1 MTPSDETDP
10 VTRAF
15 GTDMT
20 TEAALKKFAKEMSDL
35 YLKGDR
41 HEPKMVLD
49 VESNL
54 QQGINA
60 DERGW
65 FLEKV
70 DDVTCAHVDALTT
83 IANFTPR
90 QAQATELAM
99 HSLAQGILGVIDG
112 DGTEGDVGYE
122 LIPREVDDKHD
133 RASLSGSL
141 AVQYYDMIQS

>member
-1 MTPSDETDP
+1 MTS
-10 VTRAF
+10 
-15 GTDMT
+15 
-20 TEAALKKFAKEMSDL
+20 EATLKKFAKEMSDL
-35 YLKGDR
+35 YLKGDA
-41 HEPKMVLD
+41 PKRKVVMDTVD
-49 VESNL
+49 NL
-54 QQGINA
+54 QQGIND
-60 DERGW
+60 DEREW
-65 FLEKV
+65 FLDKV
-70 DDVTCAHVDALTT
+70 DDVTCAHIDALST

-99 HSLAQGILGVIDG
+99 HSLTQGILGVIDG